1 MPETNWWNA
10 RDNEGFI
17 FALSPAPATPEV
29 PKPTASQ
36 INSTCR
42 QLDAISRTL
51 RVHSSKCI
59 AADGKW
65 VAELQDRLDEILN
78 DLVDPWFSP
87 LWKDTD

>member
-17 FALSPAPATPEV
+17 FALAPAPATFEV

-51 RVHSSKCI
+51 RVHWSNCV

-65 VAELQDRLDEILN
+65 VAELQIRLDEILAE
-78 DLVDPWFSP
+78 LI
-87 LWKDTD
+87 KDTD